1 MEKLKYIFD
10 ITYGTKLDKNKTI
23 ERNDKSYL
31 CRYHNIEE
39 KIIKKK
45 FNWFIITNLL
55 VIVIIIIILLYSF
68 SYIYKSV
75 Q

>member
-39 KIIKKK
+39 KIIKNVK
-45 FNWFIITNLL
+45 L
-55 VIVIIIIILLYSF
+55 
-68 SYIYKSV
+68 IYYYYPS
-75 Q
+75 

>member
-1 MEKLKYIFD
+1 MGFFVATVSENTEERIRKYIQNQ
-10 ITYGTKLDKNKTI
+10 T
-23 ERNDKSYL
+23 
-31 CRYHNIEE
+31 
-39 KIIKKK
+39 KK

-55 VIVIIIIILLYSF
+55 VIAIIIIILLYSF